1 MDVNRLKMMVIQIDQ
16 NIAFA
21 GSKAE
26 VIATHLRKFWT
37 PQMRKDIFQEI
48 EKNPA
53 DFSQDVQAALKLLHG
68 EAKA

>member
-1 MDVNRLKMMVIQIDQ
+1 
-16 NIAFA
+16 
-21 GSKAE
+21 
-26 VIATHLRKFWT
+26 
-37 PQMRKDIFQEI
+37 MRKDIFQEI